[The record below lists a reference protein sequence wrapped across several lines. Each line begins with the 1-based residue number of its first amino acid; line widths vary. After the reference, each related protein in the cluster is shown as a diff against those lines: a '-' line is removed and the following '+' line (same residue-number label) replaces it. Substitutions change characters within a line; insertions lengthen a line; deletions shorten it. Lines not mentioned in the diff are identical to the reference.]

1 MDVWGKIR
9 HFSILSESEFAPFSK
24 LFRTHRYYTRRR
36 HHKQSERE
44 RNIIRCARRIKTSL
58 WWQSSDS
65 CGHRRRT
72 EAED

>member
-1 MDVWGKIR
+1 LL
-9 HFSILSESEFAPFSK
+9 HSQSFSG
-24 LFRTHRYYTRRR
+24 RTDTTHAGITNRV
-36 HHKQSERE
+36 RE
-44 RNIIRCARRIKTSL
+44 RNIRCTRIKTFL